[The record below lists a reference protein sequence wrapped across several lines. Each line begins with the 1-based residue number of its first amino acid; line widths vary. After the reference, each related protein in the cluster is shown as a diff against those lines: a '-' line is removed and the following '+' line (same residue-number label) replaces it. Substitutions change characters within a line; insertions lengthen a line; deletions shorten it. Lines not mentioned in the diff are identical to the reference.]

1 MLIYYG
7 YIFLAQ
13 FFTAAA
19 QLLYKK
25 YYHAKKKIYL
35 ILCIPTFCI
44 VPFFNSL
51 ALRKIAIDKVY
62 MAISLG
68 ITMVIIFSMIFLKE
82 KLSKKDIL
90 AIFLIIIGIIIYNL

>member
-7 YIFLAQ
+7 YVFLAQ
-13 FFTAAA
+13 FFTAVA

-25 YYHAKKKIYL
+25 YYQAKKKIFI

-51 ALRKIAIDKVY
+51 ALREISIDKVY

-68 ITMVIIFSMIFLKE
+68 ITMVIVFSVLFLKE
-82 KLSKKDIL
+82 KLVKKDIL